1 MCFEA
6 MDFQDSDLSLSTP
19 LDALQASGLALPTH
33 GGAWHF
39 LFTSRAGFSMSLH
52 KDFLYL
58 GRRHGPL
65 RGCVVIY
72 GTPWHMVGL
81 LQLPTMMPW
90 ACHVSHMKMHLQDK
104 CHNWRV
110 CSLSRSELPSLM
122 AAPLFASTSSSAR
135 RRRCRSPGCDR
146 LLGLCQSHCGKTASS
161 IVSLH
166 SAL

>member
-19 LDALQASGLALPTH
+19 LDALQASGSALPTH

-58 GRRHGPL
+58 GRRRGPL
-65 RGCVVIY
+65 RGCAVIY